1 MKTSDGQLISD
12 YLEGN
17 ERALSILVDRYL
29 KDVYNFAYRLTH
41 NKQAAEDVAQESF
54 IKAWKHIRRYRQD
67 SDFKTWIFT
76 IARNTAI
83 DWLRQKKEIA
93 LSAFENE
100 EGENVLLA
108 TLKDTKPLPDELIAR
123 AEDAAYVR
131 ALLSELNP
139 EYREVL
145 ELRYSSNLTFEE
157 IGNILKRP
165 LHTVKSQHRRAI
177 AILRR
182 SIQIEPA

>member
-1 MKTSDGQLISD
+1 MKKSDDNLISD
-12 YLEGN
+12 YLEGD

-29 KDVYNFAYRLTH
+29 GDVYRFAFSLT
-41 NKQAAEDVAQESF
+41 NNAQAAEDIAQESF
-54 IKAWKHIRRYRQD
+54 IKAWKNIRRFIPGNSFR
-67 SDFKTWIFT
+67 TWLFA

-93 LSAFENE
+93 LSSFEDERGVN
-100 EGENVLLA
+100 LLVE
-108 TLKDTKPLPDELIAR
+108 TLADTQPLPSELIAR

-145 ELRYSSNLTFEE
+145 ELRYSGNLTFAE
-157 IGNILKRP
+157 IGEIVKRP
-165 LHTVKSQHRRAI
+165 LHTVKSQHRRAL
-177 AILRR
+177 AALRR
-182 SIQIEPA
+182 ISQAEPA